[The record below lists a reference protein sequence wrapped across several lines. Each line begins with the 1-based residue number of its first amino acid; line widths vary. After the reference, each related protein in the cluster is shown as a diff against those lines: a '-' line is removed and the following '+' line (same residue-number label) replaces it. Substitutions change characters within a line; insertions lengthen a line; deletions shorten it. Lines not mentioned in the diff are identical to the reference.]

1 MTDSKKLHVNWRSVL
16 GYLFIAVAIALVSI
30 ASSLTYNPE
39 EILTPRF
46 WLIVGLKTL
55 VSVLTFN
62 LIYFNLMV
70 SKKADPL
77 SGLGL
82 TFAEYGKFVTAVY
95 NQKAYGKVQD
105 AIETGNRQRFKEEA
119 TAMLQKISV
128 ALDFDK
134 INGKTNIEL
143 QAIIKKTVEDFQL
156 TKREAIRLRKAV
168 KKVINGKVKY
178 SALDYNEI
186 MLNNDTDKTRHPK
199 MAVNEKSDLAVK
211 NVNIIL
217 SSMIMSA
224 LFTIFALQKLNA
236 QLLYEIVA
244 NATTIAFAIFNANM
258 FSIQEAN
265 KLKNA
270 FQARKDFLCKIV
282 DINHPVQPAP

>member
-1 MTDSKKLHVNWRSVL
+1 MQNGKTLHINWRSIL
-16 GYLFIAVAIALVSI
+16 GYLFIVVAVALVSI

-62 LIYFNLMV
+62 LVYFNLMV
-70 SKKADPL
+70 SKKADPK
-77 SGLGL
+77 SGLGQ
-82 TFAEYGKFVTAVY
+82 TFTEYGQFVTAVY
-95 NQKAYGKVQD
+95 NQKSYGKVQD
-105 AIETGNRQRFKEEA
+105 AIEQGNKQRFKEEA
-119 TAMLQKISV
+119 TAMLQKVSV
-128 ALDFDK
+128 ALDYEK
-134 INGKTNIEL
+134 IVGKSNTEL
-143 QAIIKKTVEDFQL
+143 QELIRKTAEDFQL
-156 TKREAIRLRKAV
+156 TKREVRRLRKAV

-178 SALDYNEI
+178 NVLDYNEI
-186 MLNNDTDKTRHPK
+186 MLNNDTDKTRHPR
-199 MAVNEKSDLAVK
+199 MAVNEKGDLAVK
-211 NVNIIL
+211 NVNIVL

-224 LFTIFALQKLNA
+224 LFTIFALQELNA
-236 QLLYEIVA
+236 QLFYEVVA
-244 NATTIAFAIFNANM
+244 NAMTIGFAIFNANI

-282 DINHPVQPAP
+282 DLNPITQTAP